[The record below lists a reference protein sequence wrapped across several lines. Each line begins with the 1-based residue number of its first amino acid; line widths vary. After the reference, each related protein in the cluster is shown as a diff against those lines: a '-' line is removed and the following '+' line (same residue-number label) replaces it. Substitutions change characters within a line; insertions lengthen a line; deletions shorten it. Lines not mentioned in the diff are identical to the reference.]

1 MADRF
6 YGAALGAQ
14 GPKDVTEAGSTTS
27 AVVELRI
34 NDTVYSK
41 KLQVLLALEAI
52 QDYLNAT
59 EGSVIG

>member
-14 GPKDVTEAGSTTS
+14 APKDVTEAASTT
-27 AVVELRI
+27 ALAIELRI
-34 NDTVYSK
+34 NDTVYSN
-41 KLQVLLALEAI
+41 KLQVLIALEAI

>member
-6 YGAALGAQ
+6 YGAAVGAQ
-14 GPKDVTEAGSTTS
+14 APKDVTEAGSTTS
-27 AVVELRI
+27 LAVELRI
-34 NDTVYSK
+34 SDTAYSN

-52 QDYLNAT
+52 QDYLNSV

>member
-14 GPKDVTEAGSTTS
+14 GPKDITEQATTTA

-34 NDTVYSK
+34 NDTVYSN
-41 KLQVLLALEAI
+41 KLQVLMALEAI